1 MLGFTAL
8 DGLSENGI
16 RIKVIHDEDVVISSA
31 GDKREAPREIS
42 TYESVKV
49 VQLEYRDANFVFVVS
64 M

>member
-1 MLGFTAL
+1 MLGFSAL
-8 DGLSENGI
+8 DRLSENGI

-42 TYESVKV
+42 TDESVKV
-49 VQLEYRDANFVFVVS
+49 VQLECRHADFVFAVS

>member
-1 MLGFTAL
+1 MLGFSAL
-8 DGLSENGI
+8 DGFSENGI

-42 TYESVKV
+42 TDESVKAA
-49 VQLEYRDANFVFVVS
+49 QLECRHAYFVFLVN